1 MIRTIVTSATYRQSS
16 AAPSERWELDPYNR
30 LLARGP
36 RFRVEAEMV
45 RDIALTVSGLIN
57 NEVGGPSV
65 YPYQPEGVWNRPYS
79 NYRWELSSGNARYR
93 RALYTFIRRTAP
105 YPSLTTFDAPSREL
119 CTPRRVLTNTPLQ
132 ALTVLND
139 PVFFE
144 VALYLAQ
151 RMTTE
156 VDGDMAERAK
166 YGLRL
171 AVSRVPR
178 ETEIE
183 HLLAFYRLEKARFE
197 RDLRRRVRS
206 DRGRFGREL

>member
-1 MIRTIVTSATYRQSS
+1 M
-16 AAPSERWELDPYNR
+16 
-30 LLARGP
+30 G
-36 RFRVEAEMV
+36 
-45 RDIALTVSGLIN
+45 
-57 NEVGGPSV
+57 
-65 YPYQPEGVWNRPYS
+65 YQPEGVWNRPYS

-144 VALYLAQ
+144 AALYLAQ

-197 RDLRRRVRS
+197 RDLVAAFEVTAGVS
-206 DRGRFGREL
+206 DGSSELALVDLAAWTMVANILLNLDETVTKE